1 MTSHRTPSA
10 MPPLPQ
16 DLKALRD
23 QRSLRITW
31 SPEHVGEYSFH
42 HLRSN
47 CNCAACVDENTGVRI
62 LDPRNISAEIAITD
76 MQLVG
81 NYAVRIHWS
90 DGHSTGLYTWEHL
103 LALCPCP
110 RCRE

>member
-1 MTSHRTPSA
+1 LHV
-10 MPPLPQ
+10 
-16 DLKALRD
+16 
-23 QRSLRITW
+23 LRITW
-31 SPEHVGEYSFH
+31 NPEHTGDYTFH

-47 CNCAACVDENTGVRI
+47 CNCAACVDENSGVRI
-62 LDPRNISAEIAITD
+62 LDPRTIPADIAITD

-110 RCRE
+110 KCRN